1 MPRLG
6 PFTNRLDLIAPVQ
19 WYAGMRWAPHPR
31 LAECDQGSWVNIS
44 HTTIK
49 HGYSGEAPDKSS
61 ALPSVDYFSKSISGN
76 WQLQT
81 CILPSSNMEVEDPSL
96 PSKFFRNIY
105 FLNEI
110 PMQANQWIQ
119 RQEGDE
125 NKSFPLPFNR
135 MAHPG
140 QDPQL
145 LIPYNCWFGLVDE
158 QMEERITSWS
168 KE

>member
-19 WYAGMRWAPHPR
+19 WYAGMRRAPHPR

-61 ALPSVDYFSKSISGN
+61 ALPSVDYFSKSISDN

-96 PSKFFRNIY
+96 PSKFFRNIISSTRY
-105 FLNEI
+105 QCRQTNEYKGK
-110 PMQANQWIQ
+110 
-119 RQEGDE
+119 RETRTRV
-125 NKSFPLPFNR
+125 S
-135 MAHPG
+135 HS
-140 QDPQL
+140 L
-145 LIPYNCWFGLVDE
+145 LIAWPTLDRIHNSWFHTTADLD
-158 QMEERITSWS
+158 
-168 KE
+168 